1 MSEAAAYHV
10 EPLSEDDAALLDFE
24 ATWFAEMVPKEQAI
38 MERFGMS
45 SARYY
50 QRLNALLDSPSALEH
65 QPLLVKRLRRMR
77 SQRQAERSASR
88 LRR

>member
-1 MSEAAAYHV
+1 MSEAAAYHS
-10 EPLSEDDAALLDFE
+10 EPLSEHDAALLDFE
-24 ATWFAEMVPKEQAI
+24 AGWFAEMVPKEQAI
-38 MERFGMS
+38 MERFAMS

-50 QRLNALLDSPSALEH
+50 QRLNALLDSPAALEY

-77 SQRQAERSASR
+77 SRRQADRSASR

>member
-1 MSEAAAYHV
+1 MSEAYAYHS
-10 EPLSEDDAALLDFE
+10 EPLSEEDAAILDFE
-24 ATWFAEMVPKEQAI
+24 ANWFAEMVPKEQAI
-38 MERFGMS
+38 MERFSLS

-50 QRLNALLDSPSALEH
+50 QRLNALIDSPAALEH

-77 SQRQAERSASR
+77 AQRQAERSASR